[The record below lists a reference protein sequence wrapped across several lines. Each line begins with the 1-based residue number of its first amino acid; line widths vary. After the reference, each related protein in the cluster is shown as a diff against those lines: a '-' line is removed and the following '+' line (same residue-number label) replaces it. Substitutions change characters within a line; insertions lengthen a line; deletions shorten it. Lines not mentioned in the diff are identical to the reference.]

1 MPTPELRLSLAA
13 GAALLALPA
22 PLLAQDRPAPATAPV
37 PSAEDPGR
45 EQITVTARRRDEQ
58 LQDVPLAVSVVAGKQ
73 LEATGTYNVSR
84 LTQLQPSVQYF
95 ASNPRNS
102 NINIRGLGAP
112 FGLTND
118 GIEQGV
124 GLYIDQ
130 VYYSRPAAA
139 SFDFIDIDRIEV
151 LRGPQG
157 TLYGKNTS
165 AGALNITTRR
175 PSFRTEG
182 RFELSAGNLD
192 FLQAKGSISGPF
204 SDTLAG
210 RLAVTATTRRG
221 TLFNVH
227 TGRWVNGQK
236 NLGLRGS
243 ILFKPSQRF
252 SLLLSADFNRQDPL
266 CCAQLF
272 VRVAPTLRNA
282 NRQFESLAA
291 ASGYVVPSRDPFDR
305 LVDNDSA
312 LKAKQN
318 FGGVSLLGELQ
329 LGGGTLT
336 SVTAWRFWDWY
347 PSSDRDFIGLP
358 ITTVSANPSKQR
370 QLTQEFRFASDGRHR
385 IDYVVG
391 LFGYRQ
397 SIDSTGIQQQ
407 GSAASLWLLGPASAN
422 LPALLDGLRQ
432 ETAIHFE
439 NESLAAF
446 GQATWNVTDTFRI
459 QPGLRLNWDKKKADY
474 NALVTGGLADPT
486 AAQAALMRSI
496 LAPQAYKVDF
506 SATNVS
512 GDINISWKA
521 AKDVLVYA
529 TYAKAFKSG
538 GVNLSG
544 LPADAA
550 GNPALS
556 AATVKP
562 EDVNHFEAGLKTE
575 WFGRRARLNLAAFRT
590 DIGDYQA
597 TVVNG
602 SVGVLR
608 GYLANAKKVRVQG
621 LEAEFS
627 ANPVRRLSLYANAA
641 YVDGKYVSFADAP
654 CPVEATGGP
663 QVCDISGQRLPGVSR
678 WSASWGGELSLPAG
692 GKDGD
697 EAYVG
702 TDWSTRSAFSSSA
715 SPSAYMWISGYTLAS
730 FRLGYR
736 TAGGWNAF
744 VWVKNA
750 LNARYFDFLTAQPGN
765 TGLIVGQPGD
775 PRTWGVTLSKRF

>member
-1 MPTPELRLSLAA
+1 M
-13 GAALLALPA
+13 
-22 PLLAQDRPAPATAPV
+22 
-37 PSAEDPGR
+37 
-45 EQITVTARRRDEQ
+45 
-58 LQDVPLAVSVVAGKQ
+58 PLAVSVVGGKQ

-157 TLYGKNTS
+157 TLYGKNTT

-175 PSFRTEG
+175 PSFQTEG

-192 FLQAKGSISGPF
+192 FVQAKGSISGPF

-221 TLFNVH
+221 TLYNVH
-227 TGRWVNGQK
+227 TGRWVNGQR
-236 NLGLRGS
+236 NIGARGS
-243 ILFKPSQRF
+243 LFFKPSDRF
-252 SLLLSADFNRQDPL
+252 DLLLSADFNRQSPE

-291 ASGYVVPSRDPFDR
+291 ASGYAVPSRDPFDR
-305 LVDNDSA
+305 LVDNDST
-312 LKAKQN
+312 LKATQN
-318 FGGVSLLGELQ
+318 FGGLSLLGELR

-370 QLTQEFRFASDGRHR
+370 QLTQEFRYASNGKHR
-385 IDYVVG
+385 IDYVLG
-391 LFGYRQ
+391 AFAYRQ
-397 SIDSTGIQQQ
+397 VIDSTGIQEQ

-422 LPALLDGLRQ
+422 IPALLNGLRQ
-432 ETAIHFE
+432 ETRIHFE
-439 NESLAAF
+439 NNSLAAF
-446 GQATWNVTDTFRI
+446 GQLTWNVTDTLRV
-459 QPGLRLNWDKKKADY
+459 QPGLRLNWDSKKADY
-474 NALVTGGLADPT
+474 NAVMSGGLANPT

-496 LAPQAYKVDF
+496 LAPQAYNVNF
-506 SATNVS
+506 SASNLT
-512 GDINISWKA
+512 GDINVSWKP

-562 EDVNHFEAGLKTE
+562 ESVNHLEAGLKTE
-575 WFGRRARLNLAAFRT
+575 WFANRARLNLAAFRT

-627 ANPVRRLSLYANAA
+627 VTPVRHLSLYANGA
-641 YVDGKYVSFADAP
+641 YVDAKYVSFADAP
-654 CPVEATGGP
+654 CPVELTGGP
-663 QVCDISGQRLPGVSR
+663 QVCDISGQRLPGVSKY
-678 WSASWGGELSLPAG
+678 SASWGGEFAVPTGRKA
-692 GKDGD
+692 GD
-697 EAYVG
+697 EAYLG
-702 TDWSTRSAFSSSA
+702 TDWSYRSSFSSSP
-715 SPSAYMWISGYTLAS
+715 SPSLYMWAPGTTLAS

-744 VWVKNA
+744 AWVRNA
-750 LNARYFDFLTAQPGN
+750 FDAHYFDFLTAQPGN

-775 PRTWGVTLSKRF
+775 PRTYGVTLSKRF